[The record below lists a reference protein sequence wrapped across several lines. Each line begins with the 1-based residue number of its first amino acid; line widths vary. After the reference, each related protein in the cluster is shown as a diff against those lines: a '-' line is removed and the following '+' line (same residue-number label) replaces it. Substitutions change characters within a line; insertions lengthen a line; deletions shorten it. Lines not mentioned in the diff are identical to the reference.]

1 MTCWLMLLLYKMV
14 IVVCEVTRLY
24 VVVVVSQIEVVVLSQ
39 IEVVVSQIEVEV
51 VLIEMEVV
59 LYHK

>member
-1 MTCWLMLLLYKMV
+1 MLLLYKMV

-24 VVVVVSQIEVVVLSQ
+24 VVVVVVSQIEVVL
-39 IEVVVSQIEVEV
+39 SQIEVEV

>member
-24 VVVVVSQIEVVVLSQ
+24 VVVVSQIEVVL
-39 IEVVVSQIEVEV
+39 SQIEVEV